1 MDKEK
6 KRKVLT
12 IRNIIIGIL
21 LLVMVVSGIG
31 YIREQAAARQ
41 QKEQEESLAQL
52 ASQTSEK
59 TERESE
65 SITQAQEP
73 ETEAPYVSPIDFGA
87 LQAENPDTVG
97 WIRIPDTRIDY
108 PIVQAA
114 DNEKYLHTDFEGKDS
129 IYGTVYLDCD
139 SRPDFS
145 GWNNPVYGHHMKDGS
160 MFKDVVKFKEEE
172 FFKEHQYFEI
182 YTPERTIH
190 LKAVACYYAD
200 SNGIVRKTRF
210 ASRESFDKWLDERL
224 APCSFAE
231 IPEVPVD
238 SMFVLVTCSYELNDA
253 RTLLYAVEVD
263 EDGKVVEGTDKNV
276 PPLVPVQDGQG
287 LPMPSQSSAPA
298 APQA

>member
-6 KRKVLT
+6 KRKVLSV
-12 IRNIIIGIL
+12 RNIIIGIL

-31 YIREQAAARQ
+31 YIREQAAARR

-52 ASQTSEK
+52 ASQTSEE
-59 TERESE
+59 TESESE
-65 SITQAQEP
+65 SITQVQEP
-73 ETEAPYVSPIDFGA
+73 ETEAPYVSPIDFEA

-172 FFKEHQYFEI
+172 FFKDHQYFEI

-298 APQA
+298 AP

>member
-1 MDKEK
+1 MEKEK

-12 IRNIIIGIL
+12 VRNIIIGIL

-31 YIREQAAARQ
+31 YIREQAAARR
-41 QKEQEESLAQL
+41 QKEQEESLAQI
-52 ASQTSEK
+52 ASQTAEE
-59 TERESE
+59 TESE
-65 SITQAQEP
+65 SMTQEPEAEP
-73 ETEAPYVSPIDFGA
+73 ETEAPYVSPIDFEA

-129 IYGTVYLDCD
+129 VYGTVYLDCD

-160 MFKDVVKFKEEE
+160 MFKDVVKFKEEAY
-172 FFKEHQYFEI
+172 FKDHQYFEI

-190 LKAVACYYAD
+190 LKAVACYYSD

-210 ASRESFDKWLDERL
+210 ATRESFDKWLDERL
-224 APCSFAE
+224 SPCGFAE
-231 IPEVPVD
+231 KPEVPVD

-263 EDGKVVEGTDKNV
+263 EDGNVVEGTDKNV

>member
-6 KRKVLT
+6 KRKVLSV
-12 IRNIIIGIL
+12 RNIIIGIL

-31 YIREQAAARQ
+31 YIREQAAARR

-52 ASQTSEK
+52 ASQTSEE
-59 TERESE
+59 TESESE
-65 SITQAQEP
+65 SITQSQEP
-73 ETEAPYVSPIDFGA
+73 ETEAPYVSPIDFEA

-172 FFKEHQYFEI
+172 FFKDHQYFEI

-276 PPLVPVQDGQG
+276 PPLVPVLDGQG
-287 LPMPSQSSAPA
+287 LPMPSQPSAPA
-298 APQA
+298 AP